1 MQSIY
6 KKSTCCAQCGNTQL
20 NEILDLHDVPLA
32 GFFPDKT
39 QLHEHCIYPLKLMIC
54 PDCKLVQTDSCI
66 NPDTLFKDY
75 RYMSSIG
82 LSNHFKDLAVLINNK
97 YDIKNKQI
105 LEIGCNDGAL
115 LQPLSDIGA
124 IATGVDP
131 STNICKITK
140 AKGLNVINTYFSY
153 DNFNTIQHKNT
164 YDLVLSNN
172 AFAHIIDVNDV
183 VKGIHNVLKSDGHF
197 IFEVHY
203 LKNLIDENQW
213 DNVYHEHIYYYSITA
228 LHNLFDKFNMTVID
242 FEEIPIHA
250 GSIRVTV
257 QNSKTKLPIKITNR
271 INDELNNI
279 CNLNYLENYNQQV

>member
-105 LEIGCNDGAL
+105 LESGVTPEKCNERETWDGMKCKKYCEVRHHC
-115 LQPLSDIGA
+115 PHVDNRDI
-124 IATGVDP
+124 
-131 STNICKITK
+131 
-140 AKGLNVINTYFSY
+140 
-153 DNFNTIQHKNT
+153 
-164 YDLVLSNN
+164 
-172 AFAHIIDVNDV
+172 
-183 VKGIHNVLKSDGHF
+183 
-197 IFEVHY
+197 
-203 LKNLIDENQW
+203 
-213 DNVYHEHIYYYSITA
+213 
-228 LHNLFDKFNMTVID
+228 
-242 FEEIPIHA
+242 
-250 GSIRVTV
+250 
-257 QNSKTKLPIKITNR
+257 
-271 INDELNNI
+271 
-279 CNLNYLENYNQQV
+279 LEGK